1 MLRRLIHFLL
11 LGGGLLVA
19 GSSGAFLIGPPT
31 DPPTDSPATSQ
42 QESEFDIGYDLG
54 YKQGFGR
61 GLKAGVAEC
70 VADPRGCG
78 IALNIDQPAG
88 DYGETEPNDN
98 MATADLLAVGEPFRG
113 QSLAQ
118 QDQDWFKINIPG
130 DNRALMVNF
139 ALADIAAG
147 NLSGW
152 TLSVRD
158 AFGNT
163 FTEVDTGFMAVAN
176 TLEGV
181 DYRLTLGRSGVYYIV
196 LRPSLTGP
204 NPQQYLLT
212 ATLNPTPTLPD
223 DGVPVGFFDAES
235 EPNDTYQ
242 EADRITKGIAMY
254 GLVNLE
260 FSAPVPGDPTYTWG
274 QGEDDWFV
282 YSSPGHEVA
291 QIAFCDRQVCSAG
304 NWLVQFFDEARAM
317 DPWSYVQPYENPA
330 DPFDTAALVSFN
342 TTSCGGDP
350 CAPSEGSNAAPDPWH
365 VGLQASGDY
374 FIRVNHKRKFDAPCV
389 GYETDMNNDGVV
401 GPNPSGCGC
410 DSGYSCALT
419 VANPDP
425 IPIATEI
432 SYYPPC
438 PDGSGGG
445 DSGVCTSQCLRVSN
459 SGLVDA
465 DDNGIPDT
473 PGQSCRCAGDTFP
486 CDVTI
491 PNPGDPIIAII
502 DGYPLCP
509 DGTGGGTIPI
519 CQGQCI
525 RDESTSGL
533 VDANGDGLPDNDARV
548 CGCPSGSFPCTVTIG
563 NPGNP
568 TVTVTDGYPVCPDG
582 SGGGASPVC
591 QGDCVLDE
599 SISGVVD
606 ENNNGIADD
615 TQQCGCPDD
624 SYPCETLIPN
634 EGEVYP
640 LCPNGTGGGEDVQ
653 CEFQCLKE
661 IAQGY
666 MDTDNNGIADILQ
679 FNIPDNVVNNPNDYY
694 CSCPDN
700 SFTCNVVNPDNL
712 QEVECLQ
719 LPDRGL
725 LDVNGDGRTDGIDR
739 AQVPDNFN
747 LGCNCPSNSYPC
759 AIVTDNPGE
768 KKTATQPP
776 YPVCEDDTGG
786 GNNAFCGV
794 TCLQAPTG
802 SGGIDLTGDGLPDGI
817 GACKCPLGQYPC
829 SVTVE
834 NPENPNGS
842 QSAIYPAC
850 PNGTGGG
857 DSGVC
862 EVDCLQAENNLGGID
877 LSGDG
882 RVDDGLEPCACSG
895 GSYPCAVTA
904 PNPGDPGET
913 EAETYPAC
921 PNGEGGGTSTICSAS
936 CLAETDAGV
945 LDMNRDG
952 LPDAGACN
960 CPGGSYPCTAI
971 TDNPSGMVTE
981 TQTITLCPDGSEGE
995 NNGFQ
1000 CEIGCLCTRFGGVVE
1015 VPEEEFTSQYNFSLI
1030 TTPFGTAAAEEEN
1043 ASDN

>member
-11 LGGGLLVA
+11 LGGGLLMA

-31 DPPTDSPATSQ
+31 DPPTDSPTTSQ

-54 YKQGFGR
+54 YEQGFGR
-61 GLKAGVAEC
+61 GLEAGVAEC

-130 DNRALMVNF
+130 DNRALTVNF

-350 CAPSEGSNAAPDPWH
+350 CAPSEGTNAAPDPWH

-491 PNPGDPIIAII
+491 PNPNSPSTEII
-502 DGYPLCP
+502 
-509 DGTGGGTIPI
+509 
-519 CQGQCI
+519 
-525 RDESTSGL
+525 
-533 VDANGDGLPDNDARV
+533 
-548 CGCPSGSFPCTVTIG
+548 TVEE
-563 NPGNP
+563 
-568 TVTVTDGYPVCPDG
+568 YPV
-582 SGGGASPVC
+582 
-591 QGDCVLDE
+591 
-599 SISGVVD
+599 
-606 ENNNGIADD
+606 
-615 TQQCGCPDD
+615 
-624 SYPCETLIPN
+624 
-634 EGEVYP
+634 
-640 LCPNGTGGGEDVQ
+640 CPNGTGGGESAFCD
-653 CEFQCLKE
+653 FDCLKE
-661 IAQGY
+661 EDQGQMDTDFNGIPDGEVCSCPTGSFPCNVLYIAQGQCVIPANETTGNIGGL
-666 MDTDNNGIADILQ
+666 DENPECTCDNQQGPL
-679 FNIPDNVVNNPNDYY
+679 
-694 CSCPDN
+694 
-700 SFTCNVVNPDNL
+700 TCDDASYTV
-712 QEVECLQ
+712 EVSCLQ
-719 LPDRGL
+719 LPDKGFM
-725 LDVNGDGRTDGIDR
+725 DANGNGRIDENE
-739 AQVPDNFN
+739 ALV
-747 LGCNCPSNSYPC
+747 CNCPSNSYPC
-759 AIVTDNPGE
+759 TVNTPNPGE
-768 KKTATQPP
+768 PIEIETDA
-776 YPVCEDDTGG
+776 E
-786 GNNAFCGV
+786 
-794 TCLQAPTG
+794 
-802 SGGIDLTGDGLPDGI
+802 
-817 GACKCPLGQYPC
+817 
-829 SVTVE
+829 
-834 NPENPNGS
+834 
-842 QSAIYPAC
+842 IYP
-850 PNGTGGG
+850 
-857 DSGVC
+857 
-862 EVDCLQAENNLGGID
+862 
-877 LSGDG
+877 
-882 RVDDGLEPCACSG
+882 R
-895 GSYPCAVTA
+895 
-904 PNPGDPGET
+904 
-913 EAETYPAC
+913 C
-921 PNGEGGGTSTICSAS
+921 PNGEEGGASPICSAS

-952 LPDAGACN
+952 LPDAGSCN